1 MSAWSPKV
9 SHSALVSPLVLE
21 ADLLTLGDVLLQLV
35 TGLQPLHGEGRGVAQ
50 LVDGLL
56 SQLPPLLRSGKQMLC
71 ETRLYMMRT
80 PKIKLF
86 EPNERTD
93 ERR

>member
-1 MSAWSPKV
+1 MSAWFPIV
-9 SHSALVSPLVLE
+9 AHSALCSPLVIE
-21 ADLLTLGDVLLQLV
+21 ADLLTRGDVLLQLV

-71 ETRLYMMRT
+71 EISLDM
-80 PKIKLF
+80 KV
-86 EPNERTD
+86 EQD
-93 ERR
+93 EVF